1 MPVRI
6 PCANC
11 GCVAWTGPAKS
22 PWRLIPPFCPKSMV
36 PGLTGYISKDKI
48 KFQEKLKV
56 SG

>member
-1 MPVRI
+1 LPVRI